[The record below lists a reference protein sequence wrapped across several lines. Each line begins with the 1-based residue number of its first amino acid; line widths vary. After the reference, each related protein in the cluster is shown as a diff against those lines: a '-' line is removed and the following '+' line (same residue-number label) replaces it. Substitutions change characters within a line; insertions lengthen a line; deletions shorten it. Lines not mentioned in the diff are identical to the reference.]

1 MGQGS
6 SQPAGLAQSGES
18 DDDSGAQAAAQKY
31 SSPQNSV
38 KISKAKSQQGS
49 SKRRRKSS
57 QSGTGPSA
65 VSPDSLSTSVEGP
78 GPSSQQEAESAA
90 VNRRRNPSES
100 AGTSHPAPPLSLK
113 KSQRENKITSKRK
126 RNSFESGSSLLR
138 TSPDDQPSAVK
149 RKRLVDSLSNNDAS
163 APDRKDKTRSDHRTN
178 DSQSRASSVRLP
190 RSAPSEIIK
199 SDYKMSPSPALSTGG
214 SQAKG
219 RLNRSN
225 GTINAKGTTGAFLPH
240 EVEALE
246 DFKVEFCNA
255 NACSTTV
262 FDLMVQHGK
271 EGPFPGPNGIGKRTF
286 WQQIHKILPGRDRRS
301 VYRFMKRHF
310 QASGQKPHEW
320 TEEQEDELVVLYQQH
335 GPKWAHIAEMLGR
348 SGDDVVQRWKNR
360 LEHRDTMKTGPWSNE
375 ETSQLK
381 NALRSAWEKLR
392 SEGIDV
398 GENIYEMDESLI
410 SWSQI
415 SKSMRH
421 IRSRQQCADKWRR
434 LKLTAAGPSQANSRA
449 NSRSAT
455 PHSAKPELFK
465 NYKSAAYIFSSDDE
479 SESSSKPEAG
489 SKTSPKL
496 ESSTL
501 DLGSNGKASQEVSE
515 ITSSDE
521 SGGTS
526 SSSEESNSEDNES
539 PDSPSAS
546 KLKRAENP
554 ARRSGTPDDKRMK
567 MKREP
572 SPTPSA
578 VTFHESSSES
588 ESESESDSD
597 DESTRSSNSKARAVK
612 NRDSRSE
619 PESGSESES
628 QSGSADS
635 ESDVDQKVAVKSS
648 PNQAKSRTVTA
659 TKKSGSPTDSTSSDS
674 AATDSSESSDSE
686 DEPQARGPMVKKE
699 KEPVDGLTLKLEN
712 DASGTSK
719 DSDSSSEESGSGS
732 ESESSSDP
740 E

>member
-6 SQPAGLAQSGES
+6 SQPTGLAQTGES
-18 DDDSGAQAAAQKY
+18 DDDSGTQVATQKY

-38 KISKAKSQQGS
+38 KRSEAASHQGS

-57 QSGTGPSA
+57 QSGTRPSA
-65 VSPDSLSTSVEGP
+65 ASPGNLSASVGRP
-78 GPSSQQEAESAA
+78 GPRPQQEAESAA
-90 VNRRRNPSES
+90 GNRQRSSSES
-100 AGTSHPAPPLSLK
+100 AGTSRPAPPTSVD
-113 KSQRENKITSKRK
+113 SQQNETASKRK
-126 RNSFESGSSLLR
+126 RKSFESGSGLLR
-138 TSPDDQPSAVK
+138 ASPNDQPSVVK
-149 RKRLVDSLSNNDAS
+149 RKRLIDSLSNNGTS
-163 APDRKDKTRSDHRTN
+163 APDCKDRPRSDHRTK

-190 RSAPSEIIK
+190 KSAPLAVIE
-199 SDYKMSPSPALSTGG
+199 SDYKTSPSPALSTGG

-225 GTINAKGTTGAFLPH
+225 GAINAKGTTGAFLPH

-255 NACSTTV
+255 NACSTTT

-286 WQQIHKILPGRDRRS
+286 WQQVHKILPGRDRRS

-360 LEHRDTMKTGPWSNE
+360 LEHRDTMKTGPWSDE

-381 NALRSAWEKLR
+381 DALRSAWDKLR

-421 IRSRQQCADKWRR
+421 ARSRQQCADKWRR
-434 LKLTAAGPSQANSRA
+434 LKLTAAGPSQANSRT

-455 PHSAKPELFK
+455 PHSAKPEYSK
-465 NYKSAAYIFSSDDE
+465 NYKSAAYVFSSEDE
-479 SESSSKPEAG
+479 SESDSKPEAG
-489 SKTSPKL
+489 PKTSPKL
-496 ESSTL
+496 RSSTFNH
-501 DLGSNGKASQEVSE
+501 GSKEQASQEVSE
-515 ITSSDE
+515 RTSSDE
-521 SGGTS
+521 SGDIS
-526 SSSEESNSEDNES
+526 SSEEESNSEDDES
-539 PDSPSAS
+539 PGAPSAY
-546 KLKRAENP
+546 KRKRAGSP
-554 ARRSGTPDDKRMK
+554 ARMSGTPDDKRMK
-567 MKREP
+567 VKREP

-578 VTFHESSSES
+578 VASYESSGGS

-597 DESTRSSNSKARAVK
+597 DESTPSSNNKAKAVK
-612 NRDSRSE
+612 NRDSRSKSE
-619 PESGSESES
+619 TGSESS
-628 QSGSADS
+628 QSVSADS
-635 ESDVDQKVAVKSS
+635 GSDVDQVAVKRS
-648 PNQAKSRTVTA
+648 PNQAKSQIRTA
-659 TKKSGSPTDSTSSDS
+659 IKKSSSPTDSTSPDS
-674 AATDSSESSDSE
+674 AATNSSGSSDSE
-686 DEPQARGPMVKKE
+686 DEPQVKGPIVKRE
-699 KEPVDGLTLKLEN
+699 TEYTGDHTLKLEN
-712 DASGTSK
+712 DASGASE
-719 DSDSSSEESGSGS
+719 DSDSSSEESSSGS